1 MKLIKGF
8 LLEIRGKNE
17 GILLTNQG
25 SFQRVRLYTN
35 ATIGEE
41 VYGQLIEVGY
51 NFRGLCLV
59 GFFFLCFFLT
69 QAICNPKATVGAG
82 CAPPPLKIGE
92 DKKIQDNLET
102 KDLKLLVLKDQAPS
116 REYLSLTSYSKII
129 AGEERVRSLQ
139 KTKQL
144 SAAPGLQQG
153 KDPIDLKV
161 KKEKDKKK
169 DSGQSANKKPNYKQ
183 FTKKEKHGKY
193 KNKGNKKE

>member
-116 REYLSLTSYSKII
+116 REYFL
-129 AGEERVRSLQ
+129 
-139 KTKQL
+139 
-144 SAAPGLQQG
+144 
-153 KDPIDLKV
+153 
-161 KKEKDKKK
+161 
-169 DSGQSANKKPNYKQ
+169 
-183 FTKKEKHGKY
+183 F
-193 KNKGNKKE
+193 